1 MCHQGSGTS
10 VSKVVR
16 LWNTLRKRYECTC
29 ARFFFL
35 SFTSTGLQTKK
46 QNKPKKI
53 TSRTFLVATKLSLS
67 TVIILRTRRGDV
79 QFLVSSLLH
88 KSSNSSSHT
97 LDLLYSILSNDPSQA
112 SVTPPKDAAARK
124 RESRAR
130 IKYNKYY

>member
-1 MCHQGSGTS
+1 MPPGEWHEREQGRPFMDYIA
-10 VSKVVR
+10 KVVR
-16 LWNTLRKRYECTC
+16 MHV
-29 ARFFFL
+29 FFFPL
-35 SFTSTGLQTKK
+35 FYLYQTSNKKTKK

-67 TVIILRTRRGDV
+67 MVIVLRTRRGDV

-97 LDLLYSILSNDPSQA
+97 LDLLYSILSNGPEA
-112 SVTPPKDAAARK
+112 SFSPPKDAAARQ

-130 IKYNKYY
+130 RKYNKYY